1 MWPAASY
8 TAAGMAKLTE
18 ELEINVQQM
27 MLIVNRVQGELTL
40 PLQEAID
47 ELGMDVADL
56 IPADENV
63 NQLDALGQPL
73 IQLEGDSPAFKAV
86 EDLAAEILVALRN

>member
-1 MWPAASY
+1 
-8 TAAGMAKLTE
+8 
-18 ELEINVQQM
+18 M
-27 MLIVNRVQGELTL
+27 MLIVNRVQGELTP

-47 ELGMDVADL
+47 ALGMDVAAL

-73 IQLEGDSPAFKAV
+73 IQLEGDSPAYKAV
-86 EDLAAEILVALRN
+86 EDLATGILVALRN

>member
-1 MWPAASY
+1 
-8 TAAGMAKLTE
+8 MAKLAE

-27 MLIVNRVQGELTL
+27 MLIVNRVQGELPP

-47 ELGMDVADL
+47 ELGMDVAAL

-73 IQLEGDSPAFKAV
+73 IDLESDSPAFEAV
-86 EDLAAEILVALRN
+86 EALTARILGSL